1 MKQIILKFRKLN
13 SIINFYKE
21 LIGKK
26 NFLKM
31 LISGLLISTLELLGL
46 AIIFPLM
53 KVIVEKN
60 FSETHLFLIGIIII
74 FIYILRGYINSS
86 LVKFQANLASKIN
99 YRLSDEIISKSLSSR
114 YQLFLNISP
123 VKISTTSHTNSMHAA
138 LLFQA
143 LTAAINELFLLGIVF
158 LSILLIS
165 PYGFIGILAF
175 IFVLFGLVFK
185 PISKNVANIG
195 KKTQEIDF
203 AHNRFVFTM
212 ANAIRDIKIMGLEKP
227 FINRNKEITK
237 KHSNLFAQY
246 TFISTLQ
253 RMIIESLLACFIVI
267 AIIFFSYSGSS
278 ISTNTPLIITL
289 GMILVR
295 SAPALSRLSNSYNAF
310 KYSLPFVDSLLET
323 KSSLLDYPQQR
334 FKEDISFEGDYSVK
348 DLYFSYE
355 RNQILKGCSISIK
368 RGSIVAVIG
377 ESGAGKSTLL
387 DLLAGLIQPQEGIF
401 TMNNIAFSPFHSIE
415 FPSKIGYVPQSIS
428 LIDDTISFNISFEK
442 KPNFKLLN
450 DLW

>member
-21 LIGKK
+21 LIGNK

-143 LTAAINELFLLGIVF
+143 L
-158 LSILLIS
+158 
-165 PYGFIGILAF
+165 
-175 IFVLFGLVFK
+175 
-185 PISKNVANIG
+185 
-195 KKTQEIDF
+195 
-203 AHNRFVFTM
+203 
-212 ANAIRDIKIMGLEKP
+212 
-227 FINRNKEITK
+227 
-237 KHSNLFAQY
+237 
-246 TFISTLQ
+246 
-253 RMIIESLLACFIVI
+253 
-267 AIIFFSYSGSS
+267 
-278 ISTNTPLIITL
+278 
-289 GMILVR
+289 
-295 SAPALSRLSNSYNAF
+295 
-310 KYSLPFVDSLLET
+310 
-323 KSSLLDYPQQR
+323 
-334 FKEDISFEGDYSVK
+334 
-348 DLYFSYE
+348 
-355 RNQILKGCSISIK
+355 
-368 RGSIVAVIG
+368 
-377 ESGAGKSTLL
+377 
-387 DLLAGLIQPQEGIF
+387 QPQ
-401 TMNNIAFSPFHSIE
+401 
-415 FPSKIGYVPQSIS
+415 
-428 LIDDTISFNISFEK
+428 
-442 KPNFKLLN
+442 
-450 DLW
+450 